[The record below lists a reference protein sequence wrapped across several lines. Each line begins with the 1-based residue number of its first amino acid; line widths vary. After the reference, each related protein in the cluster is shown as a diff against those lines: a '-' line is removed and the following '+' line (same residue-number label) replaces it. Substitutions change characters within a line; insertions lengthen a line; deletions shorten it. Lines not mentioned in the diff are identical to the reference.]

1 MYIRNRKF
9 AKQKKKNTRLKFKR
23 LRLTL
28 ILRQF
33 FISVFFY
40 LCLNCD
46 YEWINPLY
54 MQKVYGKCACKDLKP
69 NS

>member
-9 AKQKKKNTRLKFKR
+9 AKQKKNTRLKFKR

-33 FISVFFY
+33 FISVFF
-40 LCLNCD
+40 LSMFKL
-46 YEWINPLY
+46 
-54 MQKVYGKCACKDLKP
+54 
-69 NS
+69 